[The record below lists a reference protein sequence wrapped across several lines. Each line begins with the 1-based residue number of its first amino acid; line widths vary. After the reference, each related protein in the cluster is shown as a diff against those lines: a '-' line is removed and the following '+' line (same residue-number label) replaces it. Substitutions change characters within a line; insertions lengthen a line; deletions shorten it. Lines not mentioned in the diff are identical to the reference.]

1 MVLRIVPTLAMQH
14 IPDQFLAY
22 VQRFDIVPQVNQSIS
37 GSRTAKGPF
46 PDPYSS
52 LYILKRA
59 KRADKR
65 IIGDILPLHHI
76 RALVDIAPR
85 FGDIANKM
93 LTAQNSTIYSSEYS
107 LNKYFDKELFWAL
120 S

>member
-1 MVLRIVPTLAMQH
+1 MEEWKVL
-14 IPDQFLAY
+14 
-22 VQRFDIVPQVNQSIS
+22 
-37 GSRTAKGPF
+37 
-46 PDPYSS
+46 
-52 LYILKRA
+52 LKRA
-59 KRADKR
+59 KWADKR

-76 RALVDIAPR
+76 RALVDSAPH